1 MFAQTFY
8 LVRSIADGQYLVAH
22 LKPDA
27 DKAPTSQ
34 SYLLLFRE
42 HFEALTYLNTHGKE
56 IAHHF
61 AVESIPGS
69 QLESLIKRWNFSGIG
84 MVQDPI
90 PPKIE
95 FLSRSQGVG
104 S

>member
-8 LVRSIADGQYLVAH
+8 LVRSIADGQYLVAR
-22 LKPDA
+22 LNQDPDKGA
-27 DKAPTSQ
+27 SPSQ
-34 SYLLLFRE
+34 GYLLMFRE
-42 HFEALTYLNTHGKE
+42 HFEALTYLNTHGKDV
-56 IAHHF
+56 ADCF

-69 QLESLIKRWNFSGIG
+69 QLESLMKRWNFTGIG

-95 FLSRSQGVG
+95 FLSR
-104 S
+104 